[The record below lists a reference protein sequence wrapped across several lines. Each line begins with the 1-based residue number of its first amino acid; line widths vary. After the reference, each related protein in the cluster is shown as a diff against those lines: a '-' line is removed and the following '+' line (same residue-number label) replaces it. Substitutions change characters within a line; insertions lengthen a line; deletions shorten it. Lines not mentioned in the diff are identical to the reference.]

1 MNTGGFSPMLRTD
14 LLRFNGGLFK
24 DASAIEVTGDD
35 LALLLLAAEHEWQ
48 NVEPAIFGTL
58 LERALDPQERHRLG
72 AHYTPRAYVE
82 RLVVA
87 TVIEPLTDDWR
98 NVQAAIPPPLEAGAG
113 QAAGK
118 AAQDFHRQPVPPTL
132 PDPASRPAPPP

>member
-98 NVQAAIPPPLEAGAG
+98 NVQRSEEHTSELQSLMRISYAVFCLKKKKKQKQTA
-113 QAAGK
+113 
-118 AAQDFHRQPVPPTL
+118 RT
-132 PDPASRPAPPP
+132 

>member
-58 LERALDPQERHRLG
+58 LELALDPQERHRLG
-72 AHYTPRAYVE
+72 AHYTHIGRAHVRTPVTNAHIVY
-82 RLVVA
+82 RHL
-87 TVIEPLTDDWR
+87 
-98 NVQAAIPPPLEAGAG
+98 LET
-113 QAAGK
+113 QK
-118 AAQDFHRQPVPPTL
+118 QMYT
-132 PDPASRPAPPP
+132 